1 MKRLEKRIEAD
12 KEQVDTLEKTLSG
25 TLKPVRPP
33 ADVMQ
38 RLKNRIGNLEP
49 HHIAKRLTNWEL
61 WIIAV
66 GSVMSVA
73 MVILTIARA
82 IYYFFGRQRGSTA

>member
-1 MKRLEKRIEAD
+1 MKRLAKRIESA

-25 TLKPVRPP
+25 TLKPVHPP
-33 ADVMQ
+33 SAVMQ
-38 RLKNRIGNLEP
+38 RLKSRIGNLEP

-61 WIIAV
+61 WIITV

-73 MVILTIARA
+73 MVILTIVRA
-82 IYYFFGRQRGSTA
+82 IYFFFRRRNRRTA

>member
-1 MKRLEKRIEAD
+1 MKRLEKRIESA

-25 TLKPVRPP
+25 ALKPVHPP
-33 ADVMQ
+33 ADVIQ
-38 RLKNRIGNLEP
+38 RLKNRIGSLEP
-49 HHIAKRLTNWEL
+49 YHIAKRLTNWEL
-61 WIIAV
+61 WIITV